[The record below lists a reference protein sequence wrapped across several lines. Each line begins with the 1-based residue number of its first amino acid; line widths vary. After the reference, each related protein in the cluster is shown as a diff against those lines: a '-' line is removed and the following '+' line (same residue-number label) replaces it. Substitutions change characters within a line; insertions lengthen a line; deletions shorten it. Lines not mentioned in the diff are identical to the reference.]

1 MIEVS
6 LGASGNGK
14 IGLTVSDDG
23 VGLPEG
29 FDINTSK
36 TLGLRVVKILAE
48 DQLDGNL
55 KVFSDKGATFKVEF
69 EMAKE

>member
-6 LGASGNGK
+6 LSASEKGAVN
-14 IGLTVSDDG
+14 LTVSDDG

-36 TLGLRVVKILAE
+36 TLGLHVVKLLAE

>member
-6 LGASGNGK
+6 LSASEKGAVN
-14 IGLTVSDDG
+14 LTVSDDG

-36 TLGLRVVKILAE
+36 TLGLHVVKILAE
-48 DQLDGNL
+48 DQLGGNL
-55 KVFSDKGATFKVEF
+55 AVIRDKGTTFKVEF
-69 EMAKE
+69 EMAEG